1 MPLPS
6 SSQPAPPTAHL
17 DVTSFQ
23 PSDVPQPDRHN
34 DDTLQPTDQPHH
46 TPVAAPPYSHASG
59 NLAQVICPPSQLKT
73 EGQSE
78 ETTQETTDHD
88 FKPDQTSSSPLLP
101 SPDSELY
108 WSPWLY
114 TDLIIPYHQSGSSAL
129 TCSLPPFPHC
139 PGPLLISEPSPV
151 HRPQMSS
158 TFSQE
163 HPQLAAIYQAVQ
175 AVGTPNYRGARQ
187 PVPHNLNIPA
197 WRDRSHLFPD
207 TSLVEMLEFGFPI
220 GYTASHPPAPHT
232 GNHPSAN
239 QHPADIDAY
248 LDKELRHSAI
258 IGPADRLPFQWP
270 RTNPMMT
277 RPKKDSSSR
286 RVIVDLSMPQDAS
299 VNSGIPRNSLDGAP
313 FKLRLPNP
321 ATLAAKILEYG
332 PGCLLYKV
340 DLSRAYRQL
349 RTDPLDWPFLM
360 LQWDDQHYLD
370 ISIPFGLRHGASACQ
385 RTTEAVSAIAK
396 EEAGA
401 DTAPYIDDTIGA
413 ALPQDAW
420 PHYHHLLDLMS
431 QLGLD
436 AAQDKCEGPTTRI
449 TWIGVL
455 FDTIRLTMAI
465 DPAKVEEARLFC
477 LDLMSASSIPVKK
490 FQKFLGKLFHATKCT
505 TGARTFFNRLLDALA
520 TERAGS
526 VSLGPQAKAD
536 IHWFL
541 CFLGRFNGVTLI
553 KPSVAQHVIHV
564 DSCLQGGGGLCSGLQ
579 FYKISYPQF
588 LVDLGLS
595 ISSLE
600 CWNLL
605 VAARIWLP
613 TLSGTTVLVFCD
625 NWATVA
631 AINSGRAT
639 DPIIRGS
646 LRELWWLAA
655 SHDVQLEVR
664 HKPGAD
670 MIAADTLSRATTSST
685 AAAKFAQFAHAAQE
699 SEVQPLPSALLPPFP
714 F

>member
-1 MPLPS
+1 M
-6 SSQPAPPTAHL
+6 AA
-17 DVTSFQ
+17 
-23 PSDVPQPDRHN
+23 
-34 DDTLQPTDQPHH
+34 PTD
-46 TPVAAPPYSHASG
+46 SHASG
-59 NLAQVICPPSQLKT
+59 NLAQDLFCPPSRFKT
-73 EGQSE
+73 EGKRE
-78 ETTQETTDHD
+78 ERAQDPTAHTEI
-88 FKPDQTSSSPLLP
+88 KPEQASISPHHP
-101 SPDSELY
+101 SLDSELY

-114 TDLIIPYHQSGSSAL
+114 SDIVIPDHPSGSSAL

-139 PGPLLISEPSPV
+139 PGPMLASDPSPV

-158 TFSQE
+158 AFSQE

-187 PVPHNLNIPA
+187 PVPHNLNIQA

-207 TSLVEMLEFGFPI
+207 ASLVEMLEFGFPI
-220 GYTASHPPAPHT
+220 GYTAPHPPDPHP

-239 QHPADIDAY
+239 QYPADIDAY
-248 LDKELRHSAI
+248 LNKELRHSAI
-258 IGPADRLPFQWP
+258 IGPADHLPFQWP

-299 VNSGIPRNSLDGAP
+299 INSGIPRNSLDGAP

-332 PGCLLYKV
+332 QGCLLYKV

-401 DTAPYIDDTIGA
+401 NTAPYIDDTIGA

-420 PHYHHLLDLMS
+420 LQYHHLLDLMS

-436 AAQDKCEGPTTRI
+436 AAQDKCEGPTTLI

-455 FDTIRLTMAI
+455 FDTLRLTMAI

-477 LDLMSASSIPVKK
+477 LDLMSTSSIPVRK

-526 VSLGPQAKAD
+526 VSLGPQAKATSTGS
-536 IHWFL
+536 
-541 CFLGRFNGVTLI
+541 CVSSFNSMG
-553 KPSVAQHVIHV
+553 SH
-564 DSCLQGGGGLCSGLQ
+564 
-579 FYKISYPQF
+579 
-588 LVDLGLS
+588 
-595 ISSLE
+595 SL
-600 CWNLL
+600 NLP
-605 VAARIWLP
+605 WH
-613 TLSGTTVLVFCD
+613 S
-625 NWATVA
+625 
-631 AINSGRAT
+631 
-639 DPIIRGS
+639 
-646 LRELWWLAA
+646 
-655 SHDVQLEVR
+655 
-664 HKPGAD
+664 
-670 MIAADTLSRATTSST
+670 TSST
-685 AAAKFAQFAHAAQE
+685 WIPVYREAAGFAQVSSFTR
-699 SEVQPLPSALLPPFP
+699 SATHSSSWI
-714 F
+714 

>member
-1 MPLPS
+1 M
-6 SSQPAPPTAHL
+6 
-17 DVTSFQ
+17 
-23 PSDVPQPDRHN
+23 
-34 DDTLQPTDQPHH
+34 
-46 TPVAAPPYSHASG
+46 AAPPDSHASG
-59 NLAQVICPPSQLKT
+59 NLAQDFFCSPSQLKT

-78 ETTQETTDHD
+78 ETAQETTDHND

-114 TDLIIPYHQSGSSAL
+114 TDLIILDHQSGSSAL

-139 PGPLLISEPSPV
+139 PGPLLISDPSPV

-197 WRDRSHLFPD
+197 WRDRAHLFPD
-207 TSLVEMLEFGFPI
+207 ASLVQMLEFGFHI

-239 QHPADIDAY
+239 KHPADIDAY
-248 LDKELRHSAI
+248 LNKELRHSAI
-258 IGPADRLPFQWP
+258 IGPADHLPFQWP

-370 ISIPFGLRHGASACQ
+370 ISIPFRLRHGASACQ

-396 EEAGA
+396 EEARA

-431 QLGLD
+431 QTRFRRSSGQVRGSNHPHHLD
-436 AAQDKCEGPTTRI
+436 RSPLRYHTPHHGHRSCQSGRSPPILPRLDVRQFHSSQEVSEVLRQAVPCHQVHHRSQDLLQPTIGRPRHGKSWFHLPRPPGQGRHSLVPVFPRSFQWGHTHQTFRCTARHPRGFLSTGRRRALLRSPVLQDQLPTVPRGFRPLHLQSRMLESPGGRQDLAAHTVRYHSP
-449 TWIGVL
+449 
-455 FDTIRLTMAI
+455 
-465 DPAKVEEARLFC
+465 
-477 LDLMSASSIPVKK
+477 
-490 FQKFLGKLFHATKCT
+490 
-505 TGARTFFNRLLDALA
+505 RLL
-520 TERAGS
+520 RQ
-526 VSLGPQAKAD
+526 LGHSRSHKLRKSYRPDHQ
-536 IHWFL
+536 
-541 CFLGRFNGVTLI
+541 RFPPGT
-553 KPSVAQHVIHV
+553 
-564 DSCLQGGGGLCSGLQ
+564 
-579 FYKISYPQF
+579 
-588 LVDLGLS
+588 
-595 ISSLE
+595 
-600 CWNLL
+600 L
-605 VAARIWLP
+605 VACRVPRRPTGSSAQAR
-613 TLSGTTVLVFCD
+613 S
-625 NWATVA
+625 
-631 AINSGRAT
+631 R
-639 DPIIRGS
+639 
-646 LRELWWLAA
+646 
-655 SHDVQLEVR
+655 HDHR
-664 HKPGAD
+664 
-670 MIAADTLSRATTSST
+670 
-685 AAAKFAQFAHAAQE
+685 
-699 SEVQPLPSALLPPFP
+699 
-714 F
+714 

>member
-1 MPLPS
+1 
-6 SSQPAPPTAHL
+6 
-17 DVTSFQ
+17 
-23 PSDVPQPDRHN
+23 
-34 DDTLQPTDQPHH
+34 
-46 TPVAAPPYSHASG
+46 
-59 NLAQVICPPSQLKT
+59 
-73 EGQSE
+73 
-78 ETTQETTDHD
+78 
-88 FKPDQTSSSPLLP
+88 
-101 SPDSELY
+101 
-108 WSPWLY
+108 
-114 TDLIIPYHQSGSSAL
+114 
-129 TCSLPPFPHC
+129 
-139 PGPLLISEPSPV
+139 
-151 HRPQMSS
+151 MSS

-187 PVPHNLNIPA
+187 PVPHNLNIQA

-207 TSLVEMLEFGFPI
+207 ASLVEMLEFRFPI

-239 QHPADIDAY
+239 KHPADIDAY
-248 LDKELRHSAI
+248 LNKELRHSAI

-413 ALPQDAW
+413 ALPQHAW

-449 TWIGVL
+449 TWIRVL
-455 FDTIRLTMAI
+455 FDTICLTMAI

-564 DSCLQGGGGLCSGLQ
+564 DSCLQGGSGLCSGLQ

-664 HKPGAD
+664 HKPGTD

-685 AAAKFAQFAHAAQE
+685 AAAKFAQFAQAAQE

>member
-1 MPLPS
+1 M
-6 SSQPAPPTAHL
+6 
-17 DVTSFQ
+17 
-23 PSDVPQPDRHN
+23 
-34 DDTLQPTDQPHH
+34 
-46 TPVAAPPYSHASG
+46 AAPPDSHASG
-59 NLAQVICPPSQLKT
+59 NLAQDFFCPTKPAQDRRT
-73 EGQSE
+73 ERG
-78 ETTQETTDHD
+78 DN
-88 FKPDQTSSSPLLP
+88 
-101 SPDSELY
+101 
-108 WSPWLY
+108 
-114 TDLIIPYHQSGSSAL
+114 SGD
-129 TCSLPPFPHC
+129 
-139 PGPLLISEPSPV
+139 
-151 HRPQMSS
+151 
-158 TFSQE
+158 
-163 HPQLAAIYQAVQ
+163 
-175 AVGTPNYRGARQ
+175 
-187 PVPHNLNIPA
+187 
-197 WRDRSHLFPD
+197 DRSRLQAGSDLQQPTPPLTGLGTILVPMALHGPNHSGPPVRKLSPHL
-207 TSLVEMLEFGFPI
+207 
-220 GYTASHPPAPHT
+220 
-232 GNHPSAN
+232 
-239 QHPADIDAY
+239 
-248 LDKELRHSAI
+248 
-258 IGPADRLPFQWP
+258 
-270 RTNPMMT
+270 
-277 RPKKDSSSR
+277 
-286 RVIVDLSMPQDAS
+286 LS
-299 VNSGIPRNSLDGAP
+299 
-313 FKLRLPNP
+313 
-321 ATLAAKILEYG
+321 
-332 PGCLLYKV
+332 
-340 DLSRAYRQL
+340 
-349 RTDPLDWPFLM
+349 
-360 LQWDDQHYLD
+360 
-370 ISIPFGLRHGASACQ
+370 
-385 RTTEAVSAIAK
+385 
-396 EEAGA
+396 
-401 DTAPYIDDTIGA
+401 A
-413 ALPQDAW
+413 ALPALSRTFADFGTIPGSQTTDVIQDAW
-420 PHYHHLLDLMS
+420 THYHHLLDLMS

-455 FDTIRLTMAI
+455 FDTVRLTMAI

-505 TGARTFFNRLLDALA
+505 TGARTFFNRLLEALA
-520 TERAGS
+520 TGKAGS

-588 LVDLGLS
+588 LMDLGLS

-685 AAAKFAQFAHAAQE
+685 AAAKFAQFAQTAQE
-699 SEVQPLPSALLPPFP
+699 SEVQPLPAALLPPFP

>member
-1 MPLPS
+1 MSLPS
-6 SSQPAPPTAHL
+6 SSQPAPPAAHL

-23 PSDVPQPDRHN
+23 HSDFPQPDRHD
-34 DDTLQPTDQPHH
+34 DDTLQPTDHPHH
-46 TPVAAPPYSHASG
+46 TPVAAPSDSHASG
-59 NLAQVICPPSQLKT
+59 NLAQDFFCSPSQLKT

-78 ETTQETTDHD
+78 EPAQETTDPND

-101 SPDSELY
+101 SPDLELY

-114 TDLIIPYHQSGSSAL
+114 TDLVIPDHQSGGSAL

-139 PGPLLISEPSPV
+139 PGPLLISDPSLV

-158 TFSQE
+158 TFSQD
-163 HPQLAAIYQAVQ
+163 HPQLAAIYQTVQ

-207 TSLVEMLEFGFPI
+207 TSLVEKLEFGFPI
-220 GYTASHPPAPHT
+220 GYTASHSPAPHT
-232 GNHPSAN
+232 VNHPSAN

-248 LDKELRHSAI
+248 LNKELRHSAI
-258 IGPADRLPFQWP
+258 IGQADRLPFQWP

-286 RVIVDLSMPQDAS
+286 RVIMDLSMPQDAS
-299 VNSGIPRNSLDGAP
+299 VNSGNPRNSLDGAP

-360 LQWDDQHYLD
+360 HQWDHQHYLD
-370 ISIPFGLRHGASACQ
+370 ISIPFGLRHGASACH

-436 AAQDKCEGPTTRI
+436 AAQVKCEGPTTRI

-505 TGARTFFNRLLDALA
+505 T
-520 TERAGS
+520 
-526 VSLGPQAKAD
+526 
-536 IHWFL
+536 
-541 CFLGRFNGVTLI
+541 
-553 KPSVAQHVIHV
+553 
-564 DSCLQGGGGLCSGLQ
+564 
-579 FYKISYPQF
+579 
-588 LVDLGLS
+588 
-595 ISSLE
+595 
-600 CWNLL
+600 
-605 VAARIWLP
+605 
-613 TLSGTTVLVFCD
+613 
-625 NWATVA
+625 
-631 AINSGRAT
+631 
-639 DPIIRGS
+639 
-646 LRELWWLAA
+646 
-655 SHDVQLEVR
+655 
-664 HKPGAD
+664 
-670 MIAADTLSRATTSST
+670 
-685 AAAKFAQFAHAAQE
+685 
-699 SEVQPLPSALLPPFP
+699 
-714 F
+714 

>member
-1 MPLPS
+1 MSPPS
-6 SSQPAPPTAHL
+6 GP
-17 DVTSFQ
+17 
-23 PSDVPQPDRHN
+23 
-34 DDTLQPTDQPHH
+34 LQPTDQPHH
-46 TPVAAPPYSHASG
+46 TPVAAPPDSHASG
-59 NLAQVICPPSQLKT
+59 NLAKDFFCPPTLRKT

-114 TDLIIPYHQSGSSAL
+114 TDLIIPDHQSGSSAL

-158 TFSQE
+158 T
-163 HPQLAAIYQAVQ
+163 
-175 AVGTPNYRGARQ
+175 
-187 PVPHNLNIPA
+187 
-197 WRDRSHLFPD
+197 
-207 TSLVEMLEFGFPI
+207 
-220 GYTASHPPAPHT
+220 
-232 GNHPSAN
+232 
-239 QHPADIDAY
+239 
-248 LDKELRHSAI
+248 
-258 IGPADRLPFQWP
+258 
-270 RTNPMMT
+270 
-277 RPKKDSSSR
+277 
-286 RVIVDLSMPQDAS
+286 
-299 VNSGIPRNSLDGAP
+299 
-313 FKLRLPNP
+313 
-321 ATLAAKILEYG
+321 
-332 PGCLLYKV
+332 
-340 DLSRAYRQL
+340 
-349 RTDPLDWPFLM
+349 
-360 LQWDDQHYLD
+360 
-370 ISIPFGLRHGASACQ
+370 
-385 RTTEAVSAIAK
+385 EAVSAIAK

-420 PHYHHLLDLMS
+420 THYHHLLHLMS

-477 LDLMSASSIPVKK
+477 LDLMSASSIPVKE

-520 TERAGS
+520 TGRAGS

-588 LVDLGLS
+588 LMDLGLS

-664 HKPGAD
+664 HKPGTD
-670 MIAADTLSRATTSST
+670 MSAADTLSRATTSST
-685 AAAKFAQFAHAAQE
+685 AAAKFAQFAQAAQE